1 MANTTFSGPI
11 RAGNIFN
18 TTGTT
23 VGTNIANVGQVV
35 MAQSQAIT
43 QTTGLTTNIVIP
55 ANSQIVEM
63 TLYVT
68 TAWNGSASTL
78 GLGNT
83 VLATTYTAAGAVAGG
98 TVGVVSITPGTD
110 ATRTLA
116 FVDVGSTDVQ
126 IKVTSTNAGDGVGY
140 LTVRYIQA
148 NNLVA

>member
-1 MANTTFSGPI
+1 LYGEIQMANTTFSGPI
-11 RAGNIFN
+11 RAGNIRN

-35 MAQSQAIT
+35 MAQSSAA
-43 QTTGLTTNIVIP
+43 TTIVIP

-68 TAWNGSASTL
+68 TAWDGVASTL

-83 VLATTYTAAGAVAGG
+83 ALATAYTAANAVAGG
-98 TVGVVSITPGTD
+98 TVGIVSVTPGTD

-116 FVDVGSTDVQ
+116 FVDVGTTDVK
-126 IKVTSTNAGDGVGY
+126 IVVTSTNTGAGAGY
-140 LTVRYIQA
+140 LTVRYVQA

>member
-11 RAGNIFN
+11 RAGNIPN

-35 MAQSQAIT
+35 MAQSQRVT
-43 QTTGLTTNIVIP
+43 QASANTTIVIP

-68 TAWNGSASTL
+68 TAWDGVASTL

-83 VLATTYTAAGAVAGG
+83 ALATAYTAANAVAGG
-98 TVGVVSITPGTD
+98 TVGIVSVTPGTD

-116 FVDVGSTDVQ
+116 FVDVGSTDVK
-126 IKVTSTNAGDGVGY
+126 IAITSTNTGAGVGY

>member
-35 MAQSQAIT
+35 MAQSQKVL
-43 QTTGLTTNIVIP
+43 QSSSSTTIVIP

-68 TAWNGSASTL
+68 TVWDGVASTL

-83 VLATTYTAAGAVAGG
+83 ALATAYTAAGAVAGG
-98 TVGVVSITPGTD
+98 TVGIVSVTPGTD

-116 FVDVGSTDVQ
+116 FVDVGTTDVK
-126 IKVTSTNAGDGVGY
+126 IVVTSTNTGAGVGY

-148 NNLVA
+148 NNLTA

>member
-11 RAGNIFN
+11 RAGNIRN

-23 VGTNIANVGQVV
+23 VGTNIANVGQTV
-35 MAQSQAIT
+35 MAQSQAVT
-43 QTTGLTTNIVIP
+43 QASSTTTIVIP

-68 TAWNGSASTL
+68 TAWDGVASTL

-83 VLATTYTAAGAVAGG
+83 ALATAYTAAGAVAGG
-98 TVGVVSITPGTD
+98 TIGVVSITPGTD

-116 FVDVGSTDVQ
+116 FVDVGATDVK
-126 IKVTSTNAGDGVGY
+126 IVVTSTNTGAGVGY
-140 LTVRYIQA
+140 LTVRYVQA
-148 NNLVA
+148 NNLVPA